1 MERRLDGITE
11 RTKTLGGPVAPD
23 EIAYRWQLAHKRLKG
38 IPFTPEEQAWWTGS
52 GQTGGGAIPKD
63 LAKTAK
69 QVLFSKQGAF
79 PIGGLKGGAF
89 SLDSLADKASS
100 MASSDKVQGLLGK
113 AQGFAESDKG
123 KDLFSKAQGLL
134 GKAQGLADGKKDDLA
149 GALGAIAPGA
159 GALLGK
165 ASGVASALSSGNL
178 GALPKAAGP
187 SLESFLASQ
196 GVPMIPVKAKKT
208 PGDFLGNGAR
218 WWVKAAASP
227 YLGTLVKLTFF
238 FMFFISFLEST
249 PLVGSV
255 LSVALDAT
263 LAGGRILVKILQKG
277 IPTMLGLIPLPY
289 MQMGGVVLVS
299 VIGMFVWTILA
310 VISFSR
316 QDFTSAIDSMLR
328 IIPMPIGDA
337 LADSFLDMNR
347 TVDQFN
353 DKRIKL
359 TEDVWNGLLL
369 VQEFGTQI
377 AEYFQTQSSEAYKR
391 VKSGSDTL
399 LDAVRGIRGAE
410 AAATAVPVATPVAGP
425 VPEPV
430 PTATPVAEPV
440 PTATPVEAPPAT
452 VAQEAP
458 PAPSA
463 PPVAEPA
470 PTAPPVEAPP
480 VPSAPPVEALPSP
493 PPVAEPAPTAPPVAQ
508 EAPPAPAPEPESK
521 TPETPMSALER
532 LRGRKTNIDVGRG
545 FRGGKTLS
553 TKRQKG
559 RKWTIRQLSARFSE
573 AGLR

>member
-11 RTKTLGGPVAPD
+11 RTKSLGGPVAPD
-23 EIAYRWQLAHKRLKG
+23 EIAYRWQLTHKRLKG

-52 GQTGGGAIPKD
+52 GQTGGGDIPKD

-89 SLDSLADKASS
+89 SLDSLADKA
-100 MASSDKVQGLLGK
+100 K
-113 AQGFAESDKG
+113 GFADSDKG
-123 KDLFSKAQGLL
+123 KDLFGKAEGLL
-134 GKAQGLADGKKDDLA
+134 GKAQGLADGKKDDIA
-149 GALGAIAPGA
+149 GA
-159 GALLGK
+159 LGK

-196 GVPMIPVKAKKT
+196 GVPVIPVKVKKT

-255 LSVALDAT
+255 MSVALDAT

-277 IPTMLGLIPLPY
+277 VPAMLGLIPLPY
-289 MQMGGVVLVS
+289 MQIVGVVLVS
-299 VIGMFVWTILA
+299 VVGMFVWTILA

-369 VQEFGTQI
+369 VQQFGTQI
-377 AEYFQTQSSEAYKR
+377 AQYFQTQSSEAYKR

-430 PTATPVAEPV
+430 PTATPVPEPV
-440 PTATPVEAPPAT
+440 PTATPVAEPVPTAPP
-452 VAQEAP
+452 VEAP

-470 PTAPPVEAPP
+470 PTATPVEAPP
-480 VPSAPPVEALPSP
+480 APSAPPVTPEAP
-493 PPVAEPAPTAPPVAQ
+493 PPAPPVAP
-508 EAPPAPAPEPESK
+508 EAPPAPVPEPESK

-532 LRGRKTNIDVGRG
+532 LRGRKTDVDVGKG